1 MSEEEQLIS
10 NADKLMLKEKYIDAI
25 REYLKVLEL
34 VRGKND
40 ELEADTCSKL
50 SQAYS
55 ALDPKNDENSIKYGT
70 DALAIHRRIGDN
82 ALTIMDL
89 LNLGYI
95 EQSAGKHESCKTY
108 LQEAM
113 ESAKEFGDSVL
124 LSMTMSANAEC
135 LARSKKS
142 RNAAMSLYSEAMALS
157 EKDHDWENYFEAL
170 YGLIGCIKEDGNEKA
185 FKMAMEALDRID
197 QIIGTIK
204 NKKERKEFKASV
216 SFMYDLASDMAMEME
231 NVEEAINIA
240 QRLKSE

>member
-1 MSEEEQLIS
+1 MSEEEQLVS
-10 NADKLMLKEKYIDAI
+10 SADKLMLKEKYIDAI

-34 VRGKND
+34 VKGKND

-55 ALDPKNDENSIKYGT
+55 ALDPRSDENSLKYGI
-70 DALAIHRRIGDN
+70 DALEIHKRIDDK

-95 EQSAGKHESCKTY
+95 EQSAGKHEMCKNY

-113 ESAKEFGDSVL
+113 ETASKFGDSVL
-124 LSMTMSANAEC
+124 LSMAMSANAEC

-142 RNAAMSLYSEAMALS
+142 RNSAISLYREAMALS
-157 EKDHDWENYFEAL
+157 ESEQDWENYFEAL
-170 YGLIGCIKEDGNEKA
+170 YGLIGCLKEDGKDKA

-197 QIIGTIK
+197 QIIAAMK
-204 NKKERKEFKASV
+204 NKKDIKELKSAV
-216 SFMYDLASDMAMEME
+216 SFMYDLASDLAMEME

-240 QRLKSE
+240 QRLRSE

>member
-1 MSEEEQLIS
+1 MSEEEQLVAS
-10 NADKLMLKEKYIDAI
+10 ADKLMLREKYIDAI

-40 ELEADTCSKL
+40 ELEADICSRL

-55 ALDPKNDENSIKYGT
+55 ALDPKNDENSVKYGL
-70 DALAIHRRIGDN
+70 DALQIHKRIDDK

-95 EQSAGKHESCKTY
+95 EQSAGKHEICRDY

-113 ESAKEFGDSVL
+113 ETARAFGDSVL
-124 LSMTMSANAEC
+124 LSMAMTANAEC
-135 LARSKKS
+135 LARSRKS
-142 RNAAMSLYSEAMALS
+142 KNSAISLYREAMAIS
-157 EKDHDWENYFEAL
+157 EREQDWENYFEAL
-170 YGLIGCIKEDGNEKA
+170 YGLIGCTREDGNDKA

-197 QIIGTIK
+197 QIISTMKSKKDIK
-204 NKKERKEFKASV
+204 ELKSAV
-216 SFMYDLASDMAMEME
+216 SFMYDLASDLAMEMK

-240 QRLKSE
+240 QRLRSE